1 MKYRRLGNSGL
12 EVSVIGLGTN
22 NFGGVLIGGRM
33 GYDETEKVLNRT
45 IDEGINFIDTSNTY
59 GKGLAEEFLGKIL
72 KGRRDKVLLSTKV
85 GNNRGDGP
93 NQYGGSRK
101 HIIEQ
106 VEISLRKLQTD
117 YLDLY
122 QIHYYDP
129 FTPLEE
135 TLRTFDNLI
144 TQGKVRYI
152 GCSNF
157 AAWQVAE
164 AIGTAR
170 VLGTVPFV
178 SMEPEYSMLKRGIEK
193 ELLPCCRK
201 YKLGILPYFP
211 LACGFLTG
219 KYKRGKDIPRET
231 RLAAQP
237 QRVETIL
244 TDQNFDVLE
253 KLEAFA
259 VERGHTITE
268 LAFAWLLA
276 HPEVNS
282 VIAGATSPDQ
292 ISANAKASDWD
303 LSPAEMEELDGILN
317 VLASTWELPTRH
329 AGSPTWAPT

>member
-1 MKYRRLGNSGL
+1 MKYRRLGSAGL
-12 EVSVIGLGTN
+12 EVSVVGLGTN

-33 GYDETEKVLNRT
+33 DYNETEKVLKRT
-45 IDEGINFIDTSNTY
+45 IEEGINFIDTANTY
-59 GKGLAEEFLGKIL
+59 GKGLAEEFLGKML
-72 KGRRDKVLLSTKV
+72 KGNRDRVLLSTKV

-101 HIIEQ
+101 HIMEQ

-129 FTPLEE
+129 FTPIEE
-135 TLRTFDNLI
+135 TLRTFDNLV

-164 AIGTAR
+164 AIGAAR
-170 VLGTVPFV
+170 LLGTVAFV
-178 SMEPEYSMLKRGIEK
+178 SVEPEYSMLKRGIER

-211 LACGFLTG
+211 LASGFLTG
-219 KYKRGKDIPRET
+219 KYKRGKEIPRDT
-231 RLAAQP
+231 RFAVQA
-237 QRVETIL
+237 RRAETIL
-244 TDQNFDVLE
+244 ADPNFDVLE
-253 KLEAFA
+253 KLEVFA
-259 VERGHTITE
+259 VERGHTLTE

-276 HPEVNS
+276 HPEVSS
-282 VIAGATSPDQ
+282 VIAGATSPEQ
-292 ISANAKASDWD
+292 ISANAKASDWN
-303 LSPAEMEELDGILN
+303 LSSAEMEELDPILN
-317 VLASTWELPTRH
+317 VLASTWEKPTAH
-329 AGSPTWAPT
+329 MGSPGWAPI